1 MAEQEDDLELKK
13 RARRRLVGAVAFAVL
28 AVALLPTV
36 MDEAPPRVAG
46 DIAIRIPGQ
55 DEARP
60 VPLRAAPETRPAPSV
75 APAEPP
81 APVASVDV
89 DEPERPKAE
98 PPKAESAAVE
108 SPKPVAKPAPAP
120 AELDANRAQSILDGR
135 PDEQEYVLLIGAYAN
150 MANVTALTG
159 KLAGLGI
166 KTYTESVT
174 LPQGKRTRVRAGPF
188 ETRGAAEAARDKMKR
203 IGVNGQIAVRP

>member
-1 MAEQEDDLELKK
+1 MAEQENDLDLKK

-55 DEARP
+55 DETRP
-60 VPLRAAPETRPAPSV
+60 VPLAATPEPRPAPSV

-81 APVASVDV
+81 SAATGAELDGQKA
-89 DEPERPKAE
+89 ERPKVDA
-98 PPKAESAAVE
+98 PGAAE
-108 SPKPVAKPAPAP
+108 SPKPAAKATPAP
-120 AELDANRAQSILDGR
+120 AEVDAKRAQSILEGR
-135 PDEQEYVLLIGAYAN
+135 PNEQEYVLLIGAYAN

-159 KLAGLGI
+159 KLTGLGI

-188 ETRGAAEAARDKMKR
+188 ETRAAAEAARDKMKR
-203 IGVNGQIAVRP
+203 IGVSGQIAVRP

>member
-1 MAEQEDDLELKK
+1 MAEQENDLELKK

-36 MDEAPPRVAG
+36 MDEEPPRVAS

-60 VPLRAAPETRPAPSV
+60 VPLTATPESRPAPPV
-75 APAEPP
+75 APADPP
-81 APVASVDV
+81 PPSASAD
-89 DEPERPKAE
+89 DDSPKAERPK
-98 PPKAESAAVE
+98 VE
-108 SPKPVAKPAPAP
+108 SPSSEKPKPAVKPALAP
-120 AELDANRAQSILDGR
+120 AEVDAKRAQSILEGR
-135 PDEQEYVLLIGAYAN
+135 PNEQEYVLLIGAYAN

-159 KLAGLGI
+159 KLSGLGI

-188 ETRGAAEAARDKMKR
+188 ENRAAAEAARDKMKR
-203 IGVNGQIAVRP
+203 IGVSGQIAVRP